1 MDNKDDIIN
10 AMLEEISEKTD
21 QKEKGARDLADM
33 LWVYYQAFASIGFTE
48 ERAFTL
54 TGIFLNTI
62 LSRIVKG

>member
-10 AMLEEISEKTD
+10 AMLKEISDKTD
-21 QKEKGARDLADM
+21 QKEKAARDLADM
-33 LWVYYQAFASIGFTE
+33 LWVYYCAFMNTGFTE

-62 LSRIVKG
+62 LGRIVKG

>member
-10 AMLEEISEKTD
+10 AMLEEISDKTD
-21 QKEKGARDLADM
+21 QKEKAARDMADL
-33 LWVYYQAFASIGFTE
+33 LWHNYCAFTNVGFTE

-62 LSRIVKG
+62 LSRIVK

>member
-10 AMLEEISEKTD
+10 AMLEEISEKTEK
-21 QKEKGARDLADM
+21 KEKAARDMADM
-33 LWVYYQAFASIGFTE
+33 LWVYYCAFMNTGFTE